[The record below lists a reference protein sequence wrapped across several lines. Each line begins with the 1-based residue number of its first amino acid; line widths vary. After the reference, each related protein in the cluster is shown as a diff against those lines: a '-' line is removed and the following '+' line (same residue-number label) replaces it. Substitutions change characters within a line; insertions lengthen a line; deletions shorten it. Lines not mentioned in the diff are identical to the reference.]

1 MIKSSTLII
10 AIKNIIIQ
18 AAIICFLGLLGI
30 ASANAQSK
38 FDKLTDSLH
47 HIFLQDSLPGLSVVL
62 VNSKKIIY
70 QQNFGY
76 ADIDSKTPYAKKT
89 IQNIGSVSKTL
100 IAFCLMKGIELGYFT
115 LETNINDI
123 LPFKVINPNHPQDI
137 ITIRELAT
145 HTSGIIDNPL
155 IYPNGY
161 QFYPDARPYSKEALD
176 AAQAIGYQQKLTDT
190 SLMQFFYNYLDVKGT
205 YYSPDNFGKDKS
217 GSSYAY
223 SNIGSALAAYLIEI
237 KSGMSYA
244 DFTAKYI
251 FKPLG
256 MNNSGWFISAINIK
270 KHAKLYYKHNLY
282 FPLYNLLTYP
292 DGGLKTSTSDLS
304 KYLIAMING
313 YQGHSNLL
321 EKESFYTMFTPQ
333 FSIVSPPKGINLA
346 NRNKGIFW
354 NIYPN
359 GTIGH
364 DGDDPGVSTFLF
376 FNIKTG
382 IGGIFFCN
390 EYLPNKQPII
400 DLLLHAVNTLN

>member
-1 MIKSSTLII
+1 MLI
-10 AIKNIIIQ
+10 AIKNLINRTV
-18 AAIICFLGLLGI
+18 IICLLGI
-30 ASANAQSK
+30 FGIANVYGQSK

-47 HIFLQDSLPGLSVVL
+47 RIFLQDSLPGLSVVL
-62 VNSKKIIY
+62 VNSKKTIY
-70 QQNFGY
+70 EQNFGY
-76 ADIDSKTPYAKKT
+76 ADIDNKTPYTKNT

-100 IAFCLMKGIELGYFT
+100 IAFALMKGLELGYFT
-115 LETNINDI
+115 LETNINDV
-123 LPFKVINPNHPQDI
+123 LPFKVINPNHPKDI

-161 QFYPDARPYSKEALD
+161 IFYLDTRPYSKEALE
-176 AAQAIGYQQKLTDT
+176 AAHAIGYRQKLTDT
-190 SLMQFFYNYLDVKGT
+190 SLAQFYYNYLDAKGI
-205 YYSPDNFGKDKS
+205 YYSADNFDKDKP
-217 GSSYAY
+217 GSNYVY

-237 KSGMSYA
+237 KSGMPYA
-244 DFTAKYI
+244 EFTAKYI

-256 MNNSGWFISAINIK
+256 MNNSGWSIASINVK
-270 KHAKLYYKHNLY
+270 KHAKLYYKDDLY

-304 KYLIAMING
+304 KYLIGMING

-321 EKESFYTMFTPQ
+321 TEQSFNTMFTPQ
-333 FSIVSPPKGINLA
+333 LSNTSPPKGINLF

-359 GTIGH
+359 STIGH

-376 FNIKTG
+376 FNTKTG
-382 IGGIFFCN
+382 LGGIFFCN
-390 EYLPNKQPII
+390 KYLPNKQPII
-400 DLLLHAVNTLN
+400 NLLLHAVDTPN